1 MSPPRK
7 SVRFNSRSHRS
18 GERLVN
24 EYHNTHHPDDYDRHV
39 DYNSYSPR
47 CRTDDK
53 SCCTKLKTWLN
64 SAGPRHEV
72 YARVRKLKGSGGST
86 RRRSNGK
93 RRRRGTRR
101 R

>member
-24 EYHNTHHPDDYDRHV
+24 EYHNTHHPDDYDRHI
-39 DYNSYSPR
+39 DYNSYSPQ
-47 CRTDDK
+47 CHAHDK

-64 SAGPRHEV
+64 SARQSRQEV
-72 YARVRKLKGSGGST
+72 YARVRKVKGSGGST
-86 RRRSNGK
+86 RRRSKGN
-93 RRRRGTRR
+93 RRGTRR